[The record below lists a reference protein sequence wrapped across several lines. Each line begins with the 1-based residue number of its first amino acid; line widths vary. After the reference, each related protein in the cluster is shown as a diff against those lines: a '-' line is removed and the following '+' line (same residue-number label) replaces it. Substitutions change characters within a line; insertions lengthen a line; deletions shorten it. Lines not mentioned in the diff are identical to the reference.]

1 MAHLCMNEISKTLIE
16 MIAEDTPNASIDMS
30 CGARGTIFR
39 EIFVFHYPTFIEELQ
54 KLASDL
60 TKDEGLLCMLIALQ
74 QTADEMVQLLCLPA
88 AEVLSIRESVH
99 RKTKLIEE
107 GELEGRL
114 RDILKRLSCTVS

>member
-39 EIFVFHYPTFIEELQ
+39 EIFVFHYPTFTEELQ

-60 TKDEGLLCMLIALQ
+60 TKDEGLLCMLIALG
-74 QTADEMVQLLCLPA
+74 QTADEMVELLCLPA
-88 AEVLSIRESVH
+88 EEVSSIRQSVH
-99 RKTKLIEE
+99 RKTKLTEA
-107 GELEGRL
+107 GELEERL
-114 RDILKRLSCTVS
+114 LDILESLGCTVS